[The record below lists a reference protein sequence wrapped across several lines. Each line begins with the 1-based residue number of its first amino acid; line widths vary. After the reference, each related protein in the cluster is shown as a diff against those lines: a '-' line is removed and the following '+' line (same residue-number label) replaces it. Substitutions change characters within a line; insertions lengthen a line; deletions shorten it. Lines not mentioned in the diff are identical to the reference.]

1 MINQKPII
9 YFDMDGVLADMQGMM
24 DKYGI
29 KYNSPTE
36 HDPVVDQNMWDEVRK
51 IDHFYDKLKPVEGSV
66 ELFNNLSA
74 KYECQIL
81 TAIPKEKWNIPDAK
95 EDKINWAKR
104 YLGDDVKINTV
115 YRPEKKD
122 FVKGSQSILVDDL
135 PQNIQEWEA
144 EGGTGILFIDSKS
157 FNYDKLNKTILDFR
171 MSLLGKDSKNEDNI
185 EKGDAVYDQI
195 SC

>member
-1 MINQKPII
+1 MRLFTFQNKACLSVLDKGVWKSTKSHRLKCIDNDYVDWDNDIYPI
-9 YFDMDGVLADMQGMM
+9 YTFAS
-24 DKYGI
+24 YGI

-36 HDPVVDQNMWDEVRK
+36 HDPVVDQNMWNEVRK

-144 EGGTGILFIDSKS
+144 EGGTGIHRFKI
-157 FNYDKLNKTILDFR
+157 F
-171 MSLLGKDSKNEDNI
+171 
-185 EKGDAVYDQI
+185 
-195 SC
+195 